1 MIREQ
6 APIAGENQGLGCPL
20 LDALPHRHY
29 VDAGMHVVEVEVC
42 DEMRGPSGAVHGG
55 LLASII
61 DCAGASA
68 VTSASGRPPA
78 TSNLAVSYIAAGRI
92 GPLQARADILR
103 IGRNHGVCDVR
114 VYDVGKDH
122 RLVATATVTIN
133 FLDGSEFLPKA
144 D

>member
-6 APIAGENQGLGCPL
+6 PQIAGENQGLGCPL
-20 LDALPHRHY
+20 LDALSHRHF
-29 VDAGMHVVEVEVC
+29 VEEGVHIVELDVC

-55 LLASII
+55 LVASLI

-68 VTSASGRPPA
+68 VTGASGRPPA
-78 TSNLAVSYIAAGRI
+78 TSSLAVSYLAAGRI

-103 IGRNHGVCDVR
+103 IGRHHGVCDVQ
-114 VYDVGKDH
+114 VYDVGKEG

-133 FLDGSEFLPKA
+133 FLDGSEFTPKA
-144 D
+144 G